1 MARIS
6 FESDF
11 AHHPLHYFT
20 LLCILLVGL
29 WGLFWFDYNPAIQLG
44 IVISL
49 GVAYVVWGIVHHLY
63 HRDLHLKI
71 ILEYVLMATLAV
83 LIFGSLLFRA

>member
-1 MARIS
+1 MAHIN
-6 FESDF
+6 FETDF
-11 AHHPLHYFT
+11 ARHPLHYFT
-20 LLCILLVGL
+20 LLCILLAGL
-29 WGLFWFDYNPAIQLG
+29 WGLYWFNYSPAVQLG

-49 GVAYVVWGIVHHLY
+49 SISYVIWGAIHHMY

-71 ILEYVLMATLAV
+71 VLEYVVVAVLAV